1 MPETFIVVPCFN
13 EAHRLPEE
21 AFMAHLRQDA
31 QTDFILVNDGS
42 RDGTLAV
49 LRSIEEKN
57 PHRITVID
65 QENNLGKA
73 EAVRRGMQRAF
84 ELGCQNAGYF
94 DADLAAPL
102 HQIQPLRRILN
113 ENAEIEMVFGAR
125 VQLVGRRIERNRV
138 RHYLGRVFATI
149 ASVTLGLAVYDTQC
163 GAKLFRNIDSNRKLF
178 TEPFEGGWIFD
189 VEILAR
195 RMAASRWDGRPPI
208 ENVLY
213 EFPLDSWVDVGG
225 SKVRALDFLRASIA
239 LRKLHRRYLGARATR
254 WPSETGTAK
263 E

>member
-102 HQIQPLRRILN
+102 HQLP
-113 ENAEIEMVFGAR
+113 
-125 VQLVGRRIERNRV
+125 QL
-138 RHYLGRVFATI
+138 T
-149 ASVTLGLAVYDTQC
+149 
-163 GAKLFRNIDSNRKLF
+163 
-178 TEPFEGGWIFD
+178 
-189 VEILAR
+189 
-195 RMAASRWDGRPPI
+195 
-208 ENVLY
+208 
-213 EFPLDSWVDVGG
+213 
-225 SKVRALDFLRASIA
+225 
-239 LRKLHRRYLGARATR
+239 
-254 WPSETGTAK
+254 
-263 E
+263 